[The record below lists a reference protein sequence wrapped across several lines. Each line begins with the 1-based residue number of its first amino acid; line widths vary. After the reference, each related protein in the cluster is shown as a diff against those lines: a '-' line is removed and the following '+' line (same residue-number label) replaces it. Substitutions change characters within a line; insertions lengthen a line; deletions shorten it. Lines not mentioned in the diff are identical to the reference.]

1 MHMSRMTVKQFRE
14 VKQGTPEG
22 KFKSLVILPTGR
34 KCEVTGYRYMEFVA
48 INKNGEP
55 ICRTRGNVGMIRI
68 TNADS
73 GTEQLPYDNFLWSI
87 DCLPK
92 SGLLRLFLRHGLFMR
107 LQELSND
114 TFGVSIA
121 KKEKK

>member
-1 MHMSRMTVKQFRE
+1 
-14 VKQGTPEG
+14 
-22 KFKSLVILPTGR
+22 
-34 KCEVTGYRYMEFVA
+34 MEFVA
-48 INKNGEP
+48 IDKNGEP
-55 ICRTRGNVGMIRI
+55 ICRTRGNVDIMMIY
-68 TNADS
+68 AY
-73 GTEQLPYDNFLWSI
+73 GTRQSTLLDMALWGI

>member
-1 MHMSRMTVKQFRE
+1 MHISRMTVKQFRE
-14 VKQGTPEG
+14 VKQGTPEE
-22 KFKSLVILPTGR
+22 KFKSLVILPTGKKYDR
-34 KCEVTGYRYMEFVA
+34 FGFRCMEFVA
-48 INKNGEP
+48 IDKKFEP
-55 ICRTRGNVGMIRI
+55 ICRTRGNVDIMMIY
-68 TNADS
+68 AY
-73 GTEQLPYDNFLWSI
+73 GTRQSTLLDMALWGI

>member
-1 MHMSRMTVKQFRE
+1 MHISRMTVKQFRE

-55 ICRTRGNVGMIRI
+55 TCRTRGNVGMIRI

-73 GTEQLPYDNFLWSI
+73 VTEQPPYDDFLWSI

-92 SGLLRLFLRHGLFMR
+92 SGLLRLFLRCGSMMQLR
-107 LQELSND
+107 KLCSD